1 MRLAY
6 TRPQGEGV
14 SRSKNRS
21 PEPAKTPNGKVD
33 FGAPG
38 AKVRIDKWLWAARF
52 FKTRSMA
59 TEVVEGGKVKCNDE
73 RVKPAYGVQPGDVLT
88 VPVGW
93 DDMVLVVKGL
103 ADKRGSATIAQGLY
117 EETLESA
124 RRRAERAANRKL
136 MKDPAL
142 EIKARPT
149 KRDRRVM
156 EDVKWGEE

>member
-1 MRLAY
+1 M
-6 TRPQGEGV
+6 
-14 SRSKNRS
+14 SRSKQTT
-21 PEPAKTPNGKVD
+21 PEVPKTPNGKTD
-33 FGAPG
+33 FSAHG

-52 FKTRSMA
+52 FKTRSLA
-59 TEVVEGGKVKCNDE
+59 TEMVDGGKVKCNDE
-73 RVKPAYGVQPGDVLT
+73 RVKPAYGVQVGDVLT

-117 EETLESA
+117 QETEQSA
-124 RRRAERAANRKL
+124 ARRAERAANRKL

-149 KRDRRVM
+149 KKDRRAM
-156 EDVKWGEE
+156 DDFKWGE